1 MIHSKA
7 LSHGLI
13 LFSLVLIAACSNN
26 NNNNNDD
33 PVIPPANQAPVANAG
48 ADSSV
53 DEGSAVTLDG
63 SASADPDGSITAYEW
78 TQTGGTAVTL
88 AGADTVI
95 ATFTAP
101 MVVAAET
108 LVFRLTVTDN
118 DGATGTDTVA
128 VSVNPVAPPNQPPI
142 ADAGPD
148 LAVNE
153 GTLVTLDGS
162 ASTDPD
168 DGISA

>member
-1 MIHSKA
+1 MVHSKA

-13 LFSLVLIAACSNN
+13 LFSLVLVAACSNN
-26 NNNNNDD
+26 NNNND
-33 PVIPPANQAPVANAG
+33 PVMPPANQAPVANAG

-63 SASADPDGSITAYEW
+63 SASADPDGSITAYDW
-78 TQTGGTAVTL
+78 TQTSGTAVTL
-88 AGADTVI
+88 AGADTDI

-118 DGATGTDTVA
+118 EGATGTDSVA
-128 VSVNPVAPPNQPPI
+128 VSVSPVAPPNQPPV

-153 GTLVTLDGS
+153 GSLVTLDGS

-168 DGISA
+168 D